1 MPRLLVVLGLLLLA
15 VRPSLAGTVTYQ
27 FTGVCTDCSGDVTA
41 QLTLQDYTPGTDIG
55 SAFVSFTYDGS
66 NLVSSFTIEQGSGDL
81 SVQGSIPT
89 SLPGPADI
97 DIVGSA
103 GDIVGHVDT
112 EFSTSTNG
120 SWSISG
126 VGVPYFDYGSSS
138 TWSLVP
144 EPGSLVIVGSGLIG
158 LVFARRRVRTIA

>member
-1 MPRLLVVLGLLLLA
+1 MRRFLIVLGLLLLA

-41 QLTLQDYTPGTDIG
+41 QLVLQDYTPGTDIG

-66 NLVSSFTIEQGSGDL
+66 NLLPSFTINQGTDDL

-97 DIVGSA
+97 DIIGSP
-103 GDIVGHVDT
+103 GDIVGQIDT

-120 SWSISG
+120 SWGISG
-126 VGVPYFDYGSSS
+126 IGVPYFDYGSSS
-138 TWSLVP
+138 TWSMVP
-144 EPGSLVIVGSGLIG
+144 EPGSMIIVGSGLVG
-158 LVFARRRVRTIA
+158 LIFTRRRARTIA